1 MSYKV
6 RLLTPSEKVIS
17 FNTLEKLSDR
27 IKLVSGTDALWDKL
41 EIHDS
46 HDILF
51 STLEHDIVSSGS
63 NGESTLKDLIK
74 AIQDRYPVN
83 ARQWLKNYFTT
94 VKAIYTFTI
103 FPDRMNKKSW
113 LILGGIQNFLKDSL
127 NGIIQADNEGYYNE
141 AGLYILL
148 QMYEGATGNVT
159 AASLNAKGEWIPYS
173 YSLRL
178 DDKKSVDLFKQ
189 GIAPERGFFTRI
201 FGI

>member
-83 ARQWLKNYFTT
+83 DIYFHHLSRPYEQ
-94 VKAIYTFTI
+94 K
-103 FPDRMNKKSW
+103 
-113 LILGGIQNFLKDSL
+113 ILAYFG
-127 NGIIQADNEGYYNE
+127 
-141 AGLYILL
+141 
-148 QMYEGATGNVT
+148 
-159 AASLNAKGEWIPYS
+159 
-173 YSLRL
+173 RH
-178 DDKKSVDLFKQ
+178 
-189 GIAPERGFFTRI
+189 PELS
-201 FGI
+201 